1 MRVVIVEDQTMIRSL
16 LESYF
21 LAEDGNQI
29 VASIPGAKQAVEVCR
44 ASPVDLVLM
53 DVQTEHRENGL
64 VAVRQIKAE
73 RPQIKI
79 VVVTSLLDG
88 AVLEEAK
95 SASQRRWAARCR
107 RSNSMWRICCR
118 KPDWKTSFSL
128 RWQSA
133 TPSWSP
139 ICRKSNGVCRA
150 ACPALHF
157 PARPRQAR
165 DSRARAVGAILY
177 I

>member
-1 MRVVIVEDQTMIRSL
+1 MRVVIVEDQTMVRSL

-95 SASQRRWAARCR
+95 SAGADSLCI
-107 RSNSMWRICCR
+107 RI
-118 KPDWKTSFSL
+118 PQKT
-128 RWQSA
+128 A
-133 TPSWSP
+133 
-139 ICRKSNGVCRA
+139 
-150 ACPALHF
+150 
-157 PARPRQAR
+157 
-165 DSRARAVGAILY
+165 
-177 I
+177 